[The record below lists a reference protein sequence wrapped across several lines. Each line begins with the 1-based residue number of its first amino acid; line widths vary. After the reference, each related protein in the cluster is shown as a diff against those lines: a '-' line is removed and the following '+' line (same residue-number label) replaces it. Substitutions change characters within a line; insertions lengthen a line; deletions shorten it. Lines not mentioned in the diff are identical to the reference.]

1 MAEKIQTLWDRI
13 GIKKGVDIDLDMA
26 FLTAGAQG
34 TEEKQADDDK
44 SKMIQIKEEAPEQDD
59 ALFVNQTEVLQKNQG
74 KCHWD
79 FLLKELEWMAEDFDR
94 ETKKNQGD
102 SKKFARNCK
111 KHLHEKQIT

>member
-1 MAEKIQTLWDRI
+1 
-13 GIKKGVDIDLDMA
+13 MA

-111 KHLHEKQIT
+111 KHLHEK